1 MKQTT
6 IEIRIDKETKERF
19 KQKASTEGL
28 TMSQK
33 ILDMIHL
40 SLANDAHDIHT
51 ITHLHSRD
59 IQRKFNYI
67 YNLLSD
73 ADFVQKHAVLKE
85 LGDLECLL

>member
-6 IEIRIDKETKERF
+6 IEIRIDNETKERF
-19 KQKASTEGL
+19 KQKTSTEGL

-33 ILDMIHL
+33 ILNMINL
-40 SLANDAHDIHT
+40 SLTNDSYDINA
-51 ITHLHSRD
+51 ITHLHSKD
-59 IQRKFNYI
+59 IQKKFNHI

-73 ADFVQKHAVLKE
+73 ADFDQKHALLKE

>member
-1 MKQTT
+1 
-6 IEIRIDKETKERF
+6 
-19 KQKASTEGL
+19 
-28 TMSQK
+28 MSQK

-51 ITHLHSRD
+51 IAHLHSRD
-59 IQRKFNYI
+59 IQEKFNHI

>member
-6 IEIRIDKETKERF
+6 IEIRIDKETKDKF

-33 ILDMIHL
+33 MLNMINL
-40 SLANDAHDIHT
+40 SLVNDVHDINT
-51 ITHLHSRD
+51 ITRLHSMD
-59 IQRKFNYI
+59 IQKKFNHI

-73 ADFVQKHAVLKE
+73 TDFDQKHAILKE

>member
-6 IEIRIDKETKERF
+6 IEIRIDKETKDKF

-33 ILDMIHL
+33 MLNMINL
-40 SLANDAHDIHT
+40 SLVNDVHDINT
-51 ITHLHSRD
+51 ITRLHSMD
-59 IQRKFNYI
+59 IQKKFNHI

-73 ADFVQKHAVLKE
+73 ADFDQKHALLKE

>member
-6 IEIRIDKETKERF
+6 IEIRIDQETKERF
-19 KQKASTEGL
+19 KQKASIEGL

-40 SLANDAHDIHT
+40 SLANDTHDIHT

-59 IQRKFNYI
+59 IQRIFNHI
-67 YNLLSD
+67 
-73 ADFVQKHAVLKE
+73 
-85 LGDLECLL
+85 

>member
-6 IEIRIDKETKERF
+6 IEIRIDKEIKEKF
-19 KQKASTEGL
+19 KQKSSTEGL

-33 ILDMIHL
+33 ILDMINL
-40 SLANDAHDIHT
+40 SLTNDSYDINT
-51 ITHLHSRD
+51 IAHLHSKD
-59 IQRKFNYI
+59 IQKKFNHI

-73 ADFVQKHAVLKE
+73 ADFDQKHAVLKE

>member
-6 IEIRIDKETKERF
+6 IEVRIDKETKERF
-19 KQKASTEGL
+19 KQKVSTEEL

-40 SLANDAHDIHT
+40 SLVNDTHDINT
-51 ITHLHSRD
+51 ITHLHSKD
-59 IQRKFNYI
+59 IQKKFDNI

-73 ADFVQKHAVLKE
+73 ADFDQKHAVLKE

>member
-6 IEIRIDKETKERF
+6 IEVRIDKETKERF
-19 KQKASTEGL
+19 KQKASTEEL

-40 SLANDAHDIHT
+40 SLANDAHDINT

-59 IQRKFNYI
+59 IQRKFNHI

-73 ADFVQKHAVLKE
+73 ADFDQKHAVLKE

>member
-1 MKQTT
+1 MIQ
-6 IEIRIDKETKERF
+6 IDKETKERF
-19 KQKASTEGL
+19 KQKASTEEL

-40 SLANDAHDIHT
+40 SLANDAHDINT
-51 ITHLHSRD
+51 ITHLHSSD
-59 IQRKFNYI
+59 IQKKFNHI